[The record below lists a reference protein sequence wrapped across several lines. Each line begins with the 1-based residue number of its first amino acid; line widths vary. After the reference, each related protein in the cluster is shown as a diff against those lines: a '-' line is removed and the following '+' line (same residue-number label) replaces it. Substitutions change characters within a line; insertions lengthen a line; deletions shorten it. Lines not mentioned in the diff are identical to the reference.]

1 MIYSL
6 LYYLFVYV
14 YFLSL
19 TILGMTQLA
28 VAVNKLDTVNWS
40 QERFMEIKTSL
51 RHFLKTVGFK
61 DADVIYVPCSGLSG
75 ENLVKP
81 STVEALNSWYTGPT
95 LLQAIGKS

>member
-1 MIYSL
+1 
-6 LYYLFVYV
+6 
-14 YFLSL
+14 
-19 TILGMTQLA
+19 MTQLA

-81 STVEALNSWYTGPT
+81 SMVEALNSWYTGPT
-95 LLQAIGKS
+95 LLQAIGKFREDLVFESNWLEKSWFMKLIGI